1 MTGGA
6 LGRVIRSAAARRT
19 AAEELCDLCAAP
31 VPDDHRHL
39 HDGGREEV
47 LCACRPCALLF
58 TEGEEGDG
66 RYRLIPLRRL
76 RLPPVDTEPLGVPV
90 GLAFFVPRPDGTV
103 LAHYPSPAGA
113 TRWEVDADAWRK
125 VVAGCPPLAGL
136 APEVEALLVNT
147 ARGLAHHWIVPVD
160 DCFRIVGLVRQEW
173 QGMTGGE
180 TIWPVLERFFTELA
194 ASRPVAPAGRP

>member
-6 LGRVIRSAAARRT
+6 LARVIRSAAERRT

-31 VPDDHRHL
+31 VPDEHRHL
-39 HDGGREEV
+39 HDGTREEV

-58 TEGEEGDG
+58 TEGDESDG

-76 RLPPVDTEPLGVPV
+76 RLPPVDTGPLGVPV
-90 GLAFFVPRPDGTV
+90 GLAFFVPRADGTV

-113 TRWEVDADAWRK
+113 TRWEVDAEAWRK
-125 VVAGCPPLAGL
+125 VVAGCPQLATL
-136 APEVEALLVNT
+136 VPEVEALLVNT

-160 DCFRIVGLVRQEW
+160 DCFRVVGVVRQEW
-173 QGMTGGE
+173 RGMSGGE
-180 TIWPVLERFFTELA
+180 TIWPALERFFAELA
-194 ASRPVAPAGRP
+194 ATRPGTPAARP

>member
-6 LGRVIRSAAARRT
+6 LARVIRSAAERRT

-39 HDGGREEV
+39 HDGAREEV

-58 TEGEEGDG
+58 TEGDESDG

-76 RLPPVDTEPLGVPV
+76 RLPPVDTGSLGVPV
-90 GLAFFVPRPDGTV
+90 GLAFFVPRADGTV

-113 TRWEVDADAWRK
+113 TRWEVDAEAWRK
-125 VVAGCPPLAGL
+125 VVAGCPELATL

-147 ARGLAHHWIVPVD
+147 ARGLDHHWIVPVD
-160 DCFRIVGLVRQEW
+160 DCFRIVGVVRQEW
-173 QGMTGGE
+173 RGMSGGE
-180 TIWPVLERFFTELA
+180 TIWAALERFFAELA
-194 ASRPVAPAGRP
+194 ATQPGTPAARP